1 MAIETKGHAQGLIMV
16 NFIHLVDGP
25 VTLDTTDAAVYV
37 NGMIEINVV
46 RDAVDLNPG
55 DGHSISRAITHQ
67 RKPCVVSQHLVVTIH
82 ARRTRG
88 NVRIPRFFHGVMTI
102 PAVDP
107 ELSCVGC
114 VGKADRLDGLVTHT
128 RIFRCEIIP

>member
-55 DGHSISRAITHQ
+55 DGDSISRAISHQ

-82 ARRTRG
+82 ARGTG
-88 NVRIPRFFHGVMTI
+88 WNVRIPRFLDRIVTI
-102 PAVDP
+102 ATVN
-107 ELSCVGC
+107 
-114 VGKADRLDGLVTHT
+114 A
-128 RIFRCEIIP
+128 